1 VHAAITT
8 TGESEI
14 ESVFRA
20 YYGRL
25 TGLISRVVRDRARA
39 EEIAVKVI
47 LKFSRTRVAAD
58 RIEPWLLRAAAT
70 AAIDELRRRERR
82 GRRESWFGFF
92 AKPPSTPHE
101 SLAAADGVARV
112 RAVLATLPARAAELL
127 LLRADGASYEEVA
140 VALEMN
146 AASVGTTLRRAQEQF
161 RKEYVARYGE
171 RTVGG

>member
-1 VHAAITT
+1 MTT
-8 TGESEI
+8 TGEIDI
-14 ESVFRA
+14 ESVFRT

-39 EEIAVKVI
+39 EEIAVEVI
-47 LKFSRTRVAAD
+47 LKWSRARVPAGHA
-58 RIEPWLLRAAAT
+58 EPWLLRAAAT

-82 GRRESWFGFF
+82 GRREKWFGLF

-101 SLAAADGVARV
+101 ELAASDEVARV
-112 RAVLATLPARAAELL
+112 RAVLAKLPPRTAEML

-140 VALEMN
+140 AALEMN
-146 AASVGTTLRRAQEQF
+146 AGSVGTTLRRAQEQF

-171 RTVGG
+171 RTLGG